1 MLDILDIYMR
11 KLMIE
16 IVLVDILHRIPTQ
29 TEIVGYI
36 FYRHS
41 MKQFYHEPCQTMC
54 IALLAGN
61 EMKILID
68 ISTTCDI
75 VFCLVVLYQQFSVF
89 KKSYCVLQIF
99 IFLNGTLLIFN
110 NS

>member
-1 MLDILDIYMR
+1 MSLPQSELINTNVLDILDIYMR

-68 ISTTCDI
+68 ISTTC
-75 VFCLVVLYQQFSVF
+75 L
-89 KKSYCVLQIF
+89 
-99 IFLNGTLLIFN
+99 TL
-110 NS
+110 